1 MYVETKDL
9 NRMTIPFRR
18 FVQNRMIKLI
28 EKDPSLKNTQIV
40 DYTLIDDGDKPGI
53 IEVAVIEAGDR
64 RFKVEYWHNDHYRN
78 FVELQGE
85 GGAKK

>member
-1 MYVETKDL
+1 MYAETKDL
-9 NRMTIPFRR
+9 NRMTSTFRN

-28 EKDPSLKNTQIV
+28 EKDPSNIQII
-40 DYTLIDDGDKPGI
+40 DYTRINDSDKPGI
-53 IEVAVIEAGDR
+53 IEVAIVKAGER
-64 RFKVEYWHNDHYRN
+64 KFKATYWHNDHYRN

>member
-1 MYVETKDL
+1 MYAETKDL

-53 IEVAVIEAGDR
+53 IEVAVIEAGER
-64 RFKVEYWHNDHYRN
+64 KFKATYWHNDHYRN